1 MEFHY
6 IHSDTAILGGK
17 PCIRGTRIS
26 VDIILEWVA
35 SGASVYDIVKTYPHL
50 QIEAVKEAV
59 LYASRFL
66 HNEVIIESHP
76 SV

>member
-1 MEFHY
+1 MEFHH
-6 IHSDTAILGGK
+6 IHSDIAILGGK
-17 PCIRGTRIS
+17 PCIRNTRIS
-26 VDIILEWVA
+26 VDMILEWVA

-66 HNEVIIESHP
+66 QNEVIIESNP